1 MNKAIALAWAQDK
14 QDRKENLDKQI
25 EKAKNW
31 KVSDEHFDFLWHLKP
46 KKLKAKEA
54 EIIKEVLGKDPM
66 KIDF

>member
-14 QDRKENLDKQI
+14 QDRKENLDKQN
-25 EKAKNW
+25 EKAKTW
-31 KVSDEHFDFLWHLKP
+31 KVSDENFEFLCHLKT